1 MSEPRPL
8 RVLFVGEGV
17 LGHRTQAAQLQA
29 ALANNPTVD
38 AVFVTVPPPGRLG
51 RLMLRRWRRIGDGD
65 FYGLRWRLRW
75 SWQARKL
82 LKRHGKGVDAAMIT
96 TQASALL
103 SRRLMRRLPCILS
116 VDAALNQFT
125 ALEYDGP
132 LNRWS
137 ARQDRILFRLERRAI
152 DAAAAVVAWSDWN
165 AEALQ
170 QDYGID
176 GERLVTIH
184 PGLDA
189 NWWEEAARRRA
200 TGETGERGPLRV
212 LFVGNEVE
220 RKGLGLLIEAMAHP
234 EVSAVLDVVS
244 EDRVEETDSVR
255 VHRGIKPNSE
265 ALRDMYAAAD
275 AFALPTKAD
284 AIPWAVVEA
293 MAAGLPVVA
302 SRVGAIPELIGD
314 SGFTIERGSV
324 DELAAALVRLG
335 DEGLR
340 DSLGA
345 LALARVRKRYDRDVQ
360 VPRLLETISRVAN
373 EPGAAASGRRMKR
386 RTVIAIG
393 AGAAGLAVVS
403 PYLVL
408 LPDDEFE
415 QLVGSKLGIETAL
428 AKQLLEDTRRQY
440 GDTEYE
446 ARAAAFA
453 FAVRDPA
460 AALLPESVREKAVS
474 SFVEPMFSRPAANL
488 GYAVTGTAP
497 PSPAPCAGLVRT
509 G

>member
-1 MSEPRPL
+1 MNEPRPL

-29 ALANNPTVD
+29 ALADNPSVD
-38 AVFVTVPPPGRLG
+38 ARFVTVPPPGRLA

-75 SWQARKL
+75 SWRVRLL
-82 LKRHGKGVDAAMIT
+82 LKRHGRDVDVAMIT

-103 SRRLMRRLPCILS
+103 SRRIMRRLPCVLS
-116 VDAALNQFT
+116 VDAALHQFT

-137 ARQDRILFRLERRAI
+137 ARQDRILFWLERRAI

-165 AEALQ
+165 ADALRH
-170 QDYGID
+170 DYDLD
-176 GERLVTIH
+176 GERLATIH

-189 NWWEEAARRRA
+189 DWWAVAAELEGR
-200 TGETGERGPLRV
+200 GQRGPLRV
-212 LFVGNEVE
+212 LFVGNEVV
-220 RKGLGLLIEAMAHP
+220 RKGLGLLTEAVSRP
-234 EVSAVLDVVS
+234 ELDAVLDVVTT
-244 EDRVEETDSVR
+244 DDVEETGSVR
-255 VHRGIKPNSE
+255 VHKGIKPNSE
-265 ALRDMYAAAD
+265 ELRELYAAAD
-275 AFALPTKAD
+275 VLALPTQAD

-302 SRVGAIPELIGD
+302 SRVGAIPELVGD
-314 SGFTIERGSV
+314 SGLTIEPGSV
-324 DELAAALVRLG
+324 DELAAALARLG

-340 DSLGA
+340 KSLGA
-345 LALARVRKRYDRDVQ
+345 LALERVRARYDRDVQ
-360 VPRLLETISRVAN
+360 VPRLLEVLARAAGK
-373 EPGAAASGRRMKR
+373 PAPAASGRRMKR
-386 RTVIAIG
+386 RTFVVLG
-393 AGAAGLAVVS
+393 AGAAGIALAA

-408 LPDDEFE
+408 IPDDEFE
-415 QLVGSKLGIETAL
+415 QLVASKLGIETAL
-428 AKQLLEDTRRQY
+428 AKQLLEGTRSQY
-440 GDTEYE
+440 GDAEYE

-460 AALLPESVREKAVS
+460 AAVLPDSVRQKAVS

-488 GYAVTGTAP
+488 GYAITGTAP
-497 PSPAPCAGLVRT
+497 PYPAPCAGLVPA